1 MLSYLRKIDW
11 PIVLIVLALLGIGM
25 TSIYSSSSTESS
37 FLNFYKQAIFIG
49 IGLILMFIFALIDY
63 RNLKDN
69 SYLILIFYFIFILL
83 LAGLFVF
90 GDKIRG
96 VKSWYRVGHWAFAP
110 TEFIKFILIILLAKY
125 FSRRHVEMYRIVHII
140 MSGIYVF
147 LPVFLIY
154 LQPDLGSVLV
164 ILFLWIGI
172 LMVSGIKLRHF
183 LVLALVGI
191 MIFALSWNFFL
202 KDYQKQ
208 RIISF
213 VTPEYQPLEVG
224 WSQRQAK
231 IAIASGGFLGKGF
244 LNGSQTQNGFLSE
257 PQTDFIISA
266 IAEEFGSIAIMIVCG
281 LFLLLF
287 WRIIKIAF
295 EANDNFARLFA
306 AGLGVIIIAQVFIN
320 LGSNLG
326 FLPVI
331 GIPLPFV
338 SYGGS
343 FLIAIFIALG
353 IIQNIKINS

>member
-306 AGLGVIIIAQVFIN
+306 AGLGIIIIAQVFIN

>member
-11 PIVLIVLALLGIGM
+11 PIVVIVLILLGIGM
-25 TSIYSSSSTESS
+25 ASIYSSSSAESG
-37 FLNFYKQAIFIG
+37 FLNFYKQAIFMG
-49 IGLILMFIFALIDY
+49 IGLVLMFIFALIDY

-69 SYLILIFYFIFILL
+69 SYLILIFYFIFVLL

-96 VKSWYRVGHWAFAP
+96 VKSWYRIGHWAFAP

-125 FSRRHVEMYRIVHII
+125 FSRRHVEMYRVVHII
-140 MSGIYVF
+140 LSGIYVF

-164 ILFLWIGI
+164 ILFLWLGI

-183 LVLALVGI
+183 LVLALIGI
-191 MIFALSWNFFL
+191 IIFALSWNFFL

-266 IAEEFGSIAIMIVCG
+266 IAEEFGSISIMIVCC
-281 LFLLLF
+281 LFLLLL
-287 WRIIKIAF
+287 WRIIKISF

-306 AGLGVIIIAQVFIN
+306 AGLGIIIIVQVFIN

>member
-11 PIVLIVLALLGIGM
+11 PIVLIVLILLGIGM
-25 TSIYSSSSTESS
+25 ASIYSSSSFESG
-37 FLNFYKQAIFIG
+37 FLNFYKQAAFIG
-49 IGLILMFIFALIDY
+49 LGLGLMLIFALIDY

-69 SYLILIFYFIFILL
+69 SYLILMFYLVFLILLSGLFIF
-83 LAGLFVF
+83 
-90 GDKIRG
+90 GDRIRG
-96 VKSWYRVGHWAFAP
+96 VKSWYKIGHWAFAP
-110 TEFIKFILIILLAKY
+110 TEFVKIILIILLAKY
-125 FSRRHVEMYRIVHII
+125 FSKRHVEMYRIIHII

-147 LPVFLIY
+147 LPALLIY

-164 ILFLWIGI
+164 ILFLWLGVLI
-172 LMVSGIKLRHF
+172 VSGIKLRHF
-183 LVLALVGI
+183 FILILIGI
-191 MIFALSWNFFL
+191 VMFALSWNFFL
-202 KDYQKQ
+202 KDYQKE

-213 VTPEYQPLEVG
+213 VTPEYQPLEIG

-231 IAIASGGFLGKGF
+231 IAIASGGFLGRGF
-244 LNGSQTQNGFLSE
+244 LQGSQTQNGFLSE

-266 IAEEFGSIAIMIVCG
+266 IAEEFGFVAIIIVCG
-281 LFLLLF
+281 LFLMLF
-287 WRIIKIAF
+287 WRIMKIAF
-295 EANDNFARLFA
+295 EANDNFARLFVS
-306 AGLGVIIIAQVFIN
+306 GFGIIIIAQVFIN